1 MPSIFIKNAYL
12 KIMNEVYSPLI
23 LKLNNHLDRTAF
35 ENLIN
40 SNAGIVI
47 LNEIEGQ
54 LRELIKSNNPSI
66 KIKSDDYPALII
78 KHLKGHDIYEY
89 GAWVYYPW
97 NNKLIHL
104 LDEEEFVEVRTNRNR
119 YKITREEQY
128 LLSKKKIGII
138 GLSVGQSI
146 ALTLAMERTCGELR
160 LADFDTVEL
169 SNLNRIR
176 TGVQNLGLLKTV
188 IAAREI
194 SEIDPYLKVKIF
206 NDGLTSENIDTYFT
220 EDGCLDLL
228 VEVCD
233 GLDVKIISRFK
244 ARELKIPVVMDTND
258 RGMLDVER
266 FDTEV
271 NRPILHGLA
280 GDLDPSKISG
290 LSNEEKIPYILKMI
304 GAETISTRLKASM
317 LEVEQ
322 SINTWPQ
329 LASSVTLGGAITTDV
344 CRSIFLDQFHDSGR
358 YYIDISDIIKDKIED
373 AGSSALSINEKYD
386 GPPMLTQQDLEA
398 IAKNY
403 NSGDAPCVITSDEL
417 HQVITAASLA
427 PSGGNAQPWKFLYWH
442 NNLYVFHDAFY
453 SYSLL
458 DFNKLGSY
466 IAFGAM
472 LENIELQAASLSLVA
487 KAVVFPLKDDL
498 RLIAVFHFTKEPVST
513 SLIHLAPVIGARL
526 TNRNISARK
535 LLHKEDANALVSIAS
550 TIPGASL
557 QLFESEECLKEFDEI
572 LTNTERLRFLH
583 PQGHYDTFV
592 KELRFTKE
600 EIEATADGLDVNTL
614 NLKQSDIAALTVARD
629 ASAISFLHRLHKG
642 SGFKKISSKNILAA
656 SSIGVISMDG
666 NDRYHYLQGGR
677 ALERIWLE
685 ANFRQLAFQ
694 PISQIIFMLELLQS
708 QGSCQFNSY
717 EQKELCSIQERFTKI
732 VNPNSGL
739 PVFVFRLCYADQ
751 PNTRSLRRPLKEMFF
766 VNEI

>member
-1 MPSIFIKNAYL
+1 MNLYL
-12 KIMNEVYSPLI
+12 PEKINEIYTPLV
-23 LKLNNHLDRTAF
+23 LRLNNHEDKIAF
-35 ENLIN
+35 QNLIN
-40 SNAGIVI
+40 SNAAVI
-47 LNEIEGQ
+47 ILDEMDGQ
-54 LRELIKSNNPSI
+54 LRELVKSRHPSI
-66 KIKSDDYPALII
+66 KIKPEDYPALVTM
-78 KHLKGHDIYEY
+78 HLGGCDIYEY
-89 GAWVYYPW
+89 GVWVFYPW
-97 NNKLIHL
+97 SNKLIHL
-104 LDEEEFVEVRTNRNR
+104 LDEDEFVEVRTNRNR
-119 YKITREEQY
+119 YKITREEQH

-138 GLSVGQSI
+138 GLSVGQAI

-176 TGVQNLGLLKTV
+176 TGVQNLGLMKTI

-206 NDGLTSENIDTYFT
+206 NDGLTAENIDAYFT
-220 EDGCLDLL
+220 KDGNLDLL

-233 GLDVKIISRFK
+233 GLDVKILSRFK
-244 ARELKIPVVMDTND
+244 ARELKIPVIMDTND

-266 FDTEV
+266 FDTEP

-280 GDLDPSKISG
+280 GDLDPAKISG

-329 LASSVTLGGAITTDV
+329 LASSVALGGAITTDV

-358 YYIDISDIIKDKIED
+358 YYIDISDIIKDKKQVK
-373 AGSSALSINEKYD
+373 GSGDLSLQEKYD
-386 GPPMLTQQDLEA
+386 GPAMLTQSDLEA
-398 IAKNY
+398 IANNY
-403 NSGDAPCVITSDEL
+403 DPVDTTCGINSDEL
-417 HQVITAASLA
+417 HEVITAASLA
-427 PSGGNAQPWKFLYWH
+427 PSGGNAQPWKFLFRH
-442 NNLYVFHDAFY
+442 NNLYIFHDAYY

-458 DFNKLGSY
+458 DFNRLGSY

-472 LENIELQAASLSLVA
+472 LENIELKAASLSL
-487 KAVVFPLKDDL
+487 KAGATIFPLKNDL
-498 RLIAVFHFTKEPVST
+498 RLIAVVHFKKEPVDN
-513 SLIHLAPVIGARL
+513 SLIHLASVIGTRL
-526 TNRNISARK
+526 TNRNISVRK
-535 LLHKEDANALVSIAS
+535 LLDKEDSDALQSIAS
-550 TIPGASL
+550 TVPGARL
-557 QLFESEECLKEFDEI
+557 QLFDSEECLKEFDEI

-629 ASAISFLHRLHKG
+629 PSAISFLHRLHKG

-656 SSIGVISMDG
+656 SAIGVISMDG
-666 NDRYHYLQGGR
+666 NDPYHYLQGGR
-677 ALERIWLE
+677 ALEKIWLE
-685 ANFRQLAFQ
+685 ANFRHLAFQ
-694 PISQIIFMLELLQS
+694 PITQIIFMLELLHS
-708 QGSCQFNSY
+708 YGNCHFNTY
-717 EQKELCSIQERFTKI
+717 EQQELCNIQERFTKMI
-732 VNPNSGL
+732 NPDNGF
-739 PVFVFRLCYADQ
+739 PVFVFRVCYANE
-751 PNTRSLRRPLKEMFF
+751 PNARSLRRPLKEMFF
-766 VNEI
+766 VS